1 MSDYF
6 LRGKPAANGLTHKGE
21 GMALI
26 SCKECGLQVS
36 DQAVSC
42 PHCGHPMNQ
51 PPTLPAEPVHHTGVM
66 TKPKRGASGCAVII
80 LAGVI
85 AIAVVTCMAGT
96 SETTTSARPSSAV
109 PAHSPA
115 QMLQDASNENRSPSV
130 RLASAQLLMKEH
142 PGTDEAQAAAELIP
156 SLEEQVR
163 LEDLGKQWV
172 YTSHEDA
179 MTSQKSHHAEVRST
193 NIHEFEFPYHRP
205 QRARLTL
212 RDHPRY
218 GKDVIFAIE
227 RGQLQCSSYSGCDV
241 MVRFGDAP
249 ARRYSANGPED
260 SSSEMLF
267 FENQADFR
275 RRMQGVDVVRIST
288 SIYKQG
294 SPIWEFDVSGYNPER
309 MK

>member
-1 MSDYF
+1 
-6 LRGKPAANGLTHKGE
+6 
-21 GMALI
+21 MALI

-51 PPTLPAEPVHHTGVM
+51 PPTLPPEPVHHTGVM

-96 SETTTSARPSSAV
+96 SETTTSPRPSPAV

-142 PGTDEAQAAAELIP
+142 PGTGEAQAAAELIP

-163 LEDLGKQWV
+163 LENLGKQWV

-179 MTSQKSHHAEVRST
+179 MTSKKWHQAEVRST
-193 NIHEFEFPYHRP
+193 NTHEFDFPYHRP
-205 QRARLTL
+205 QRGTLLL

-218 GKDVIFAIE
+218 GSDVIFAIE
-227 RGQLQCSSYSGCDV
+227 RGQLQCRSYSGCDV
-241 MVRFGDAP
+241 MVRFGDSE
-249 ARRYSANGPED
+249 ARRYRANGPED
-260 SSSEMLF
+260 NSSEMLF
-267 FENQADFR
+267 FGNQADFR
-275 RRMQGVDVVRIST
+275 RRMRDVDVVRVST
-288 SIYKQG
+288 SIFQEG
-294 SPIWEFDVSGYNPER
+294 SPTWEFDVSGFNESK